1 MSTAQDQNLIPKKR
15 KGLRK
20 KLILSMLVV
29 GVLPLAVGLVMA
41 FFLGTKQIQ
50 EVSGNSFQGIAVET
64 GRKVDLV
71 ISEEIA
77 ATWRI
82 TSDHSIV
89 QALEERRDRLDELS
103 EVAVQNLVVEE
114 VQKWKE
120 QDPGFSS
127 NILKGPLA
135 KILQQHYS
143 GGFQDPGQP
152 NHYVLTPHYG

>member
-1 MSTAQDQNLIPKKR
+1 MATAQDQNLIPKKR
-15 KGLRK
+15 TGLRK

-71 ISEEIA
+71 LSEEIA
-77 ATWRI
+77 TAWRI

-89 QALEERRDRLDELS
+89 QALEERRDSLGELS
-103 EVAVQNLVVEE
+103 EVAVQDLVIEE
-114 VQKWKE
+114 AQKWKE

-127 NILKGPLA
+127 NILEGPLA
-135 KILQQHYS
+135 KILQQHI
-143 GGFQDPGQP
+143 PGDFTTQG
-152 NHYVLTPHYG
+152 NQILL